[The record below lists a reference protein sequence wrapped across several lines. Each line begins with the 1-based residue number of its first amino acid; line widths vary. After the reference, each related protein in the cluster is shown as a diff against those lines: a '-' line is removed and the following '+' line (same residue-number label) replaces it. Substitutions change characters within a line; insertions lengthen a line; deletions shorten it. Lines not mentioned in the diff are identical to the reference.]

1 MLFSSIKEPF
11 SFVIKKKKKQIG
23 FRRMGLLRYQISC
36 TLLSY
41 SDASR
46 FPNLYS
52 HQESKHY
59 HSIQESRVSY
69 KDKAFFFL
77 LHILPV
83 VKYAS
88 IQSYQY
94 IHGEATI
101 LFYFLDTTRKPPSD
115 SLSGSDM
122 L

>member
-1 MLFSSIKEPF
+1 MRLVSQTCTHIKNQ
-11 SFVIKKKKKQIG
+11 STT
-23 FRRMGLLRYQISC
+23 
-36 TLLSY
+36 TLSK
-41 SDASR
+41 SR
-46 FPNLYS
+46 ES
-52 HQESKHY
+52 HTRTKH
-59 HSIQESRVSY
+59 I
-69 KDKAFFFL
+69 FL